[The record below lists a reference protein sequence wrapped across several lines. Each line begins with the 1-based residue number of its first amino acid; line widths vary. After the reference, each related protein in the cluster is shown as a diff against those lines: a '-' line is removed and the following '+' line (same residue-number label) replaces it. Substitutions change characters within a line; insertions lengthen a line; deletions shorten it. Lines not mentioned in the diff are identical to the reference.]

1 VISETGI
8 IDIQAQGAMK
18 FSPDGKKVCVV
29 TGLQNLVQLFDFDH
43 ETGVVSN
50 PVTLPS
56 EPMEFFYSCSF
67 SPDNSKLYLATLAKR
82 IVQYDLN
89 AGSINQIIA
98 SRFIVYD
105 NFYQTFGFS
114 SGILQLGMD
123 YRLYIARPGFPT
135 YDTLAVI
142 EYPNLY
148 GSNCGLNGAAIYLGG
163 PSNGNISTS
172 GLANFDES
180 YFNQSKDP
188 FPCMKVGMEEVDFLD
203 DYVTVAPNPANESA
217 TIQTTSDLI
226 LQFEITIVDQQG
238 VEWAKKQLNGT
249 HTRLQT
255 AGLPPGLY
263 LLMFQNQKQLFS
275 KKLIIHH

>member
-1 VISETGI
+1 
-8 IDIQAQGAMK
+8 
-18 FSPDGKKVCVV
+18 
-29 TGLQNLVQLFDFDH
+29 
-43 ETGVVSN
+43 
-50 PVTLPS
+50 
-56 EPMEFFYSCSF
+56 
-67 SPDNSKLYLATLAKR
+67 
-82 IVQYDLN
+82 
-89 AGSINQIIA
+89 
-98 SRFIVYD
+98 
-105 NFYQTFGFS
+105 
-114 SGILQLGMD
+114 MD

-180 YFNQSKDP
+180 YFNQSKNP

-203 DYVTVAPNPANESA
+203 DYVTVAPNPANESV
-217 TIQTTSDLI
+217 TVQTASDLI
-226 LQFEITIVDQQG
+226 FQFEISITDQQG
-238 VEWAKKQLNGT
+238 TIWAKKKLHGT
-249 HTRLQT
+249 HTQLQT